1 MRTMKWLGYLGALL
15 LIIACFLKW
24 VVISSKNIIVT
35 GLETTGTSFGK
46 PAYFHF
52 LLTALFLVFHSIP
65 KIWAKRANIIVAAIN
80 LAWAIRNYFVIT
92 LCRGGDCPD
101 KQAGIYLILIS
112 AVVMLVAAL
121 FPDIK
126 MPKEKTNA

>member
-1 MRTMKWLGYLGALL
+1 MKWLGYLGALL